1 MFFHTGRPI
10 AGRLLARSRLP
21 VRPLERPLTSRTSR
35 MTARHARPATARPHR
50 HPTALSVEPLETR
63 AVPTV
68 IAAPATVSIGEGQS
82 RQVTFR
88 LGKAP
93 TADVTFTLASA
104 NAAEVTID
112 RQSLTF
118 TPANWR
124 TPQAVTV
131 TAVEDLLKDGNKSLK
146 IVTSVAASTDRAYA
160 NRAVPD
166 VSVKTIDSKRLPP
179 LNPALYQGAYSGSF
193 TGRLASGPIVATV
206 SGRTISFDVRV
217 NAPAAGLV
225 NEPLSDSAEIADDGS
240 FSFEIEDLQYG
251 LRFSGKLQFGANGS
265 VSATGTWKYGTVA
278 SGTWRIDRIAAPA

>member
-1 MFFHTGRPI
+1 MR
-10 AGRLLARSRLP
+10 ARRSRP
-21 VRPLERPLTSRTSR
+21 AIVRPCRR
-35 MTARHARPATARPHR
+35 
-50 HPTALSVEPLETR
+50 PTALAMESLETR

-68 IAAPATVSIGEGQS
+68 IAAPASVSIGEGQS

-118 TPANWR
+118 TPANWK

-131 TAVEDLLKDGNKSLK
+131 MAVEDFLKDGNKSLK
-146 IVTSVAASTDRAYA
+146 IVTSAAASADRYYA
-160 NRAVPD
+160 NRTVPD
-166 VSVKTIDSKRLPP
+166 VSVKTIDSKKLPP
-179 LNPALYQGAYSGSF
+179 LDPALYQGTYSGSF
-193 TGRLASGPIVATV
+193 TGRLASGPITATI
-206 SGRTISFDVRV
+206 SGRTIAFDVLV

-225 NEPLSDSAEIADDGS
+225 NEPLSDSATIADDGS

-265 VSATGTWKYGTVA
+265 VSATGTWQYGKVA
-278 SGTWRIDRIAAPA
+278 SGTWRIDRVQAPA